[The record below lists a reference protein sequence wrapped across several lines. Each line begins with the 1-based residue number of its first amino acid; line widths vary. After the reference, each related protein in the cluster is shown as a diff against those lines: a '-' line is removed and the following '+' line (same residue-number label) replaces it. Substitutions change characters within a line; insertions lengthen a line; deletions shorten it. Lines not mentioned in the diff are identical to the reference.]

1 MAARATYR
9 DCHGVGGGKNGKRK
23 RYLERETGCNQ
34 TEVFCPGISSPWTYS
49 EKGILCLPPGL
60 HKELVTPALG
70 RPTHPVPVHRKAIC
84 LGVGGVSTC
93 APAQPLSAQAPQAR
107 RRPLASCVPSCL
119 GLALA
124 ARPHTM
130 GDSLMM
136 SWPHSSTLSLT
147 FDCL

>member
-93 APAQPLSAQAPQAR
+93 APAQQPLSAQ
-107 RRPLASCVPSCL
+107 
-119 GLALA
+119 
-124 ARPHTM
+124 